1 MRTGCDAN
9 RIRYEPEKVI
19 VMKENGL
26 EEEGTRFLLGL
37 FDAVNGDTSAKTSLY
52 DVGETLGLDRDR
64 ANYVATELIGNGYA
78 EIKTLSGA
86 IGITDEGV
94 SVARELGAGGSSGR
108 ASGVRLGEGP
118 VMDNDSKEAC
128 DAITAGLKSES
139 AKLGLDFDAMSEMAA
154 DLKTIDAQLNSP
166 RPKTAIV
173 RECFLSIRAVLQK
186 AGAGEAA
193 GRIDGFI

>member
-1 MRTGCDAN
+1 MT
-9 RIRYEPEKVI
+9 ES
-19 VMKENGL
+19 GL
-26 EEEGTRFLLGL
+26 DEEGKRFLLGL
-37 FDAVNGDTSAKTSLY
+37 FDAVDGDASAKTSLY
-52 DVGETLGLDRDR
+52 DVGESLGMDRDR

-94 SVARELGAGGSSGR
+94 AVALDFGAGGGGGG
-108 ASGVRLGEGP
+108 AGGVRLGDGP
-118 VMDNDSKEAC
+118 VMDDASKEAC

-166 RPKTAIV
+166 RPKTAII
-173 RECFLSIRAVLQK
+173 RECFLSVRAVLQK
-186 AGAGEAA
+186 AGAKEAA